1 MDRQFRNLNQ
11 GQLQTIEETLPS
23 LLNGLKLIWTIS
35 RHINQNEDKFENIL
49 EAISNEIC
57 SKVRQEIDIKKIFD
71 EKPIPNAIKKID
83 QAICVLKNWKEQYD
97 KTKQEIEIA
106 NTMNRWEFTNTK
118 NIFAKPAHMVNIL

>member
-1 MDRQFRNLNQ
+1 MNQ

-97 KTKQEIEIA
+97 KTK
-106 NTMNRWEFTNTK
+106 
-118 NIFAKPAHMVNIL
+118 